1 MTFDEA
7 KRRRTAADDKENGA
21 GSEDNSGMAQ
31 VQTLLDFLPNP
42 VGYRD
47 HTLSLRAANRSF
59 ADLLESDAA
68 GEFDIPEELLRH
80 AGFEPEDAP
89 QSTEETV
96 VAADFA
102 ALGLDYR
109 VDHLAD
115 RRADGTV
122 AGFYTI
128 LSDHSGEREARQWQA
143 RLEAVADASEDAV
156 IGRSLDGLITSWNR
170 AAAQMFGYPA
180 EEAIG
185 RPVSLLFPI
194 EKMAEQRMLLIRLAR
209 GQRSAQTES
218 AMRRRDGT
226 LFDVALTLSAVRVE
240 GGTPGSAMLS
250 GLAMVISD
258 LTERRRLAAE
268 VHYRATHDTLTGL
281 ANRADFEKR
290 LDRALESARER
301 EARHA
306 LLYVDLDQF
315 QLVNEACGHTAGD
328 DFLREASALIQS
340 CIRSRDTLARLG
352 GDEFGVILRSEEHT
366 SELQVAEKIRNRM
379 DEFRF
384 SFDGRKFRIG
394 ASIGLV
400 PIDQSWEDAAKLLK
414 AADTACYAAKEA
426 GRDRV
431 VSYFDVDGSVETRRS
446 ETAWVHLLDQAMAE
460 NHFTLYAQLIE
471 PLQVQGTGLR
481 CEILLRLKD
490 SDGKLI
496 NPGEFLPAA
505 ERFRIM
511 PRVDKWVVSN
521 VIDFLTKNRELV
533 TKAEMI
539 SVNLS
544 GKSIGDRNFQNFVRE
559 RVTGSAFDREKLC
572 FEITESESINNID
585 SSIEF
590 IEKMREIGIRFSL
603 DDFGTGVSSFHYLKK
618 LPVDY
623 IKIDGQFV
631 ENMTKDPVDY
641 ATVRSIQDVAK
652 LLGKQTIAE
661 FVQDTEVEDQLR
673 DLGVDFMQGFLRHR
687 PMPLEHVFGVPG
699 HC

>member
-1 MTFDEA
+1 
-7 KRRRTAADDKENGA
+7 
-21 GSEDNSGMAQ
+21 MAQ

-47 HTLSLRAANRSF
+47 HTLSVRAANNSF
-59 ADLLESDAA
+59 VDLLESDTA
-68 GEFDIPEELLRH
+68 GEFDIPEELLRG
-80 AGFEPEDAP
+80 AGFEPGPAP
-89 QSTEETV
+89 QSTEEMA

-115 RRADGTV
+115 RRPDGSV

-170 AAAQMFGYPA
+170 AASQMFGYAA

-194 EKMAEQRMLLIRLAR
+194 EKMAEQRLLLIRLAR
-209 GQRSAQTES
+209 GQRAAQAES
-218 AMRRRDGT
+218 AMRRRDGS
-226 LFDVALTLSAVRVE
+226 LLDVTLTLSAVRVD
-240 GGTPGSAMLS
+240 GGVPGSAMLS
-250 GLAMVISD
+250 GLTMVISD

-268 VHYRATHDTLTGL
+268 VHYRTTHDSLTGL

-301 EARHA
+301 DARHA

-352 GDEFGVILRSEEHT
+352 GDEFGVILEHC
-366 SELQVAEKIRNRM
+366 EFPDALEVAEKIRNRM

-400 PIDQSWEDAAKLLK
+400 TIDQTWDDAAKLLK

-471 PLQVQGTGLR
+471 PLQMQGCGLR

-490 SDGKLI
+490 SDGRLI
-496 NPGEFLPAA
+496 SPGEFLPAA

-511 PRVDKWVVSN
+511 PRVDKWVVNN

-533 TKAEMI
+533 ANAEMI

-544 GKSIGDRNFQNFVRE
+544 GKSIGDRNFQAFVKD
-559 RVTGSAFDREKLC
+559 RVSGSAFDREKLC

-661 FVQDTEVEDQLR
+661 FVEDAEVEDQLR

-687 PMPLEHVFGVPG
+687 PMPLENVFSIPG

>member
-1 MTFDEA
+1 MALDEA
-7 KRRRTAADDKENGA
+7 KRRQTAADDKMNRTGA
-21 GSEDNSGMAQ
+21 AGLSGMAQ

-42 VGYRD
+42 IGYRD
-47 HTLSLRAANRSF
+47 HTLSVQVANQSF
-59 ADLLESDAA
+59 TDLLQSDAA
-68 GEFDIPEELLRH
+68 AEFDIPEELLRQ
-80 AGFEPEDAP
+80 AGFEPRPEP
-89 QSTEETV
+89 QTTEELAV
-96 VAADFA
+96 LVDSA

-109 VDHLAD
+109 VDHVAD
-115 RRADGTV
+115 HREDGTI
-122 AGFYTI
+122 AGFYTV
-128 LSDHSGEREARQWQA
+128 LSDHSGEREARHWQA
-143 RLEAVADASEDAV
+143 RLESVAEASEDAF
-156 IGRSLDGLITSWNR
+156 IGRSLDGMITSWNR

-185 RPVSLLFPI
+185 RPVALLFPI
-194 EKMAEQRMLLIRLAR
+194 EKMAEQRLLLIRLAR

-218 AMRRRDGT
+218 QMRRRDGT
-226 LFDVALTLSAVRVE
+226 LFDVSLSLAATRPA
-240 GGTPGSAMLS
+240 GGAMS
-250 GLAMVISD
+250 GLTMVISD

-268 VHYRATHDTLTGL
+268 VQYRATHDSLTGL
-281 ANRADFEKR
+281 ANRADFEIR
-290 LDRALESARER
+290 LDRALASSRER
-301 EARHA
+301 DARHA

-328 DFLREASALIQS
+328 EFLREASALIQS

-352 GDEFGVILRSEEHT
+352 GDEFGVILEHC
-366 SELQVAEKIRNRM
+366 EIPDAREVAEKIRNRM
-379 DEFRF
+379 DESRF
-384 SFDGRKFRIG
+384 DFEGRKFRIG
-394 ASIGLV
+394 ASIGMV
-400 PIDQSWEDAAKLLK
+400 TIDGSWEDAAKLLK

-471 PLQVQGTGLR
+471 PLQVDGCGLR

-490 SDGKLI
+490 RNGGLI

-505 ERFRIM
+505 EHFRIM

-533 TKAEMI
+533 AGAEMI

-559 RVTGSAFDREKLC
+559 RVTGADFDREKLC

-661 FVQDTEVEDQLR
+661 FVENAEVEGQLR

-687 PMPLEHVFGVPG
+687 PMPLEHVFEVPG

>member
-1 MTFDEA
+1 MAFDEA
-7 KRRRTAADDKENGA
+7 KRRHAAVDDKVNRTGA
-21 GSEDNSGMAQ
+21 AEVPGLSPM
-31 VQTLLDFLPNP
+31 QTLLDFLPNP
-42 VGYRD
+42 IGYRD
-47 HTLSLRAANRSF
+47 HTLGLRAANRSF
-59 ADLLESDAA
+59 ADLLQSEAA
-68 GEFDIPEELLRH
+68 AEFDIPEELLRQ
-80 AGFEPEDAP
+80 AGFESRPEP
-89 QSTEETV
+89 QTTEDLAVSTDSE
-96 VAADFA
+96 

-109 VDHLAD
+109 VDHVAD
-115 RRADGTV
+115 RRADGSI
-122 AGFYTI
+122 AGFFTI
-128 LSDHSGEREARQWQA
+128 LSDHSGEHDARHWQA
-143 RLEAVADASEDAV
+143 RLDSVAEASEDAV

-170 AAAQMFGYPA
+170 AAAQMFGYPP

-194 EKMAEQRMLLIRLAR
+194 QKMAEQRPLLIRLAR
-209 GQRSAQTES
+209 GQRSAQAES
-218 AMRRRDGT
+218 EMRRRDGS
-226 LFDVALTLSAVRVE
+226 LFDVSLTLAAVRPA
-240 GGTPGSAMLS
+240 GGALS
-250 GLAMVISD
+250 GLTMVVSD

-268 VHYRATHDTLTGL
+268 VQYRATHDSLTGL
-281 ANRADFEKR
+281 ANRADFETR
-290 LDRALESARER
+290 LERALASARER

-328 DFLREASALIQS
+328 EFLREASALIQS

-352 GDEFGVILRSEEHT
+352 GDEFGVILEHC
-366 SELQVAEKIRNRM
+366 EIADAREVAEKIRNRM
-379 DEFRF
+379 DESRF

-400 PIDQSWEDAAKLLK
+400 PIDGSWEDAAKLLK

-471 PLQVQGTGLR
+471 PLQVEGCGLR

-490 SDGKLI
+490 RDGKLI

-505 ERFRIM
+505 EHFRIM

-521 VIDFLTKNRELV
+521 VIDFLAKNRELV

-559 RVTGSAFDREKLC
+559 RVAGADFDREKLC

-590 IEKMREIGIRFSL
+590 IETMRDIGIRFSL
-603 DDFGTGVSSFHYLKK
+603 DDFGTGVSSFSYLKK

-661 FVQDTEVEDQLR
+661 FVENAEVEGQLR
-673 DLGVDFMQGFLRHR
+673 DLGVDFMQGYLRHR
-687 PMPLEHVFGVPG
+687 PMPLEHVFSVPG

>member
-7 KRRRTAADDKENGA
+7 KRRRTAADEHENGA

-47 HTLSLRAANRSF
+47 HTLSVRAANHSF
-59 ADLLESDAA
+59 AGLLQGDAA
-68 GEFDIPEELLRH
+68 GEFDIPDELLRT
-80 AGFEPEDAP
+80 AGFDPRPTP
-89 QSTEETV
+89 QSTEELS

-109 VDHLAD
+109 VDHVAD

-128 LSDHSGEREARQWQA
+128 LSDHSGDREARQWQA
-143 RLEAVADASEDAV
+143 RLNSVAEASEDAI

-170 AAAQMFGYPA
+170 AAAQMFGYAA

-194 EKMAEQRMLLIRLAR
+194 EKMPEQRLLLIRLAR
-209 GQRSAQTES
+209 GQRSAQAES

-226 LFDVALTLSAVRVE
+226 LFDVALTLSSVRVD
-240 GGTPGSAMLS
+240 GGIPGAAMLAS
-250 GLAMVISD
+250 LTMVVSD

-268 VHYRATHDTLTGL
+268 VHYRATHDALTGL
-281 ANRADFEKR
+281 ANRSDFETR
-290 LDRALESARER
+290 LDRALSSARER
-301 EARHA
+301 EGRHA

-328 DFLREASALIQS
+328 EFLREASVLIQS

-352 GDEFGVILRSEEHT
+352 GDEFGVILEHC
-366 SELQVAEKIRNRM
+366 EIPDAREVAEKIRNRM

-384 SFDGRKFRIG
+384 SFEGRKFRIG

-400 PIDQSWEDAAKLLK
+400 TIDDSWEDAAKLLK

-471 PLQVQGTGLR
+471 PLQLQGSGLR

-490 SDGKLI
+490 RDGNLI

-511 PRVDKWVVSN
+511 PRVDKWVVGN

-533 TKAEMI
+533 SNAEMI

-544 GKSIGDRNFQNFVRE
+544 GKSIGDRNFQAFVKD
-559 RVTGSAFDREKLC
+559 RVSGSAFDREKLC

-623 IKIDGQFV
+623 IKIDGLFV
-631 ENMTKDPVDY
+631 ENMNKDPVDY

-661 FVQDTEVEDQLR
+661 FVEDAEVEDQLR

-687 PMPLEHVFGVPG
+687 PMPLENVFSVPG

>member
-7 KRRRTAADDKENGA
+7 KRRRTAADQQENCA
-21 GSEDNSGMAQ
+21 GSEGHSAMAQ

-47 HTLSLRAANRSF
+47 HALNVRASNRSF
-59 ADLLESDAA
+59 SDLLQSDVI
-68 GEFDIPEELLRH
+68 GEFDIPEDLLRT
-80 AGFEPEDAP
+80 AGYEPDPAP
-89 QSTEETV
+89 QSTQEST

-143 RLEAVADASEDAV
+143 RLAAVADASEDAV

-170 AAAQMFGYPA
+170 AAAQMFGYSA

-185 RPVSLLFPI
+185 RSVSLLFPI
-194 EKMAEQRMLLIRLAR
+194 EKMAEQRLLLIRLAH
-209 GQRSAQTES
+209 GQRAAQTES
-218 AMRRRDGT
+218 SMRRRDGT

-240 GGTPGSAMLS
+240 GAVPGSALLS
-250 GLAMVISD
+250 GLTMVISD

-268 VHYRATHDTLTGL
+268 VQYRTTHDSLTGL

-290 LDRALESARER
+290 LDRALASARER
-301 EARHA
+301 DAQHA

-328 DFLREASALIQS
+328 DFLREASTLIQS

-352 GDEFGVILRSEEHT
+352 GDEFGVILEHCDFPDAL
-366 SELQVAEKIRNRM
+366 EVAEKIRNRM

-400 PIDQSWEDAAKLLK
+400 TIDKSWEDAAKLLK

-446 ETAWVHLLDQAMAE
+446 ETAWFHLLDQAMAE

-471 PLQVQGTGLR
+471 PLQLQGSGVR

-490 SDGKLI
+490 GDGKLI

-511 PRVDKWVVSN
+511 PRVDKWVVGT
-521 VIDFLTKNRELV
+521 VIDFLTKNRQLV
-533 TKAEMI
+533 TNAEMI

-544 GKSIGDRNFQNFVRE
+544 GKSIGDRNFQAFVQD
-559 RVTGSAFDREKLC
+559 RVAGSDFDREKLC

-623 IKIDGQFV
+623 IKIDGLFV
-631 ENMTKDPVDY
+631 ENMNKDPVDF

-661 FVQDTEVEDQLR
+661 FVEDAEVEGQLR

-687 PMPLEHVFGVPG
+687 PMPLENVFSVPG

>member
-1 MTFDEA
+1 MAIDEA
-7 KRRRTAADDKENGA
+7 KRRQKAADETMG
-21 GSEDNSGMAQ
+21 GSAEAYSDLAP
-31 VQTLLDFLPNP
+31 VQALLDFLPNP
-42 VGYRD
+42 IGYRD
-47 HTLSLRAANRSF
+47 QTLTLRAANQSF
-59 ADLLESDAA
+59 TDLLAVGGA
-68 GEFDIPEELLRH
+68 EFDVPDDMLRQAAIDYRPEQ
-80 AGFEPEDAP
+80 
-89 QSTEETV
+89 QSGSLV
-96 VAADFA
+96 NPLDLA

-109 VDHLAD
+109 VDHLPD
-115 RRADGTV
+115 QRADGSV

-128 LSDHSGEREARQWQA
+128 LSDQTAEREARHWQA
-143 RLEAVADASEDAV
+143 RLEAVADACEDAV
-156 IGRSLDGLITSWNR
+156 IGRSLDGMITSWNR
-170 AAAQMFGYPA
+170 AAAQMFGYQP
-180 EEAIG
+180 EEVIG
-185 RPVSLLFPI
+185 RPVTQLFPVG
-194 EKMAEQRMLLIRLAR
+194 KMAEHRLLLIQLAQ
-209 GQRSAQTES
+209 GQRVAQSETG
-218 AMRRRDGT
+218 MRRRDGT
-226 LFDVALTLSAVRVE
+226 LFDASLTLAAVRPTAGV
-240 GGTPGSAMLS
+240 MS
-250 GLAMVISD
+250 GLSMVVTD

-268 VHYRATHDTLTGL
+268 VQYRDTHDSLTGL
-281 ANRADFEKR
+281 ANRADFETR
-290 LDRALESARER
+290 LDRALSSARER

-315 QLVNEACGHTAGD
+315 QLVNEACGHSAGD
-328 DFLREASALIQS
+328 DFLREASTLIQS

-352 GDEFGVILRSEEHT
+352 GDEFGVILEHCEEGDAH
-366 SELQVAEKIRNRM
+366 EVAEKIRHRM

-384 SFDGRKFRIG
+384 TFEGRKFRIG

-400 PIDQSWEDAAKLLK
+400 PIDDSWEDAAKLLK

-431 VSYFDVDGSVETRRS
+431 VSYFEVDGSVATRRS
-446 ETAWVHLLDQAMAE
+446 ETAWVHLLDQAIAE

-471 PLQVQGTGLR
+471 PLQVEGCGLR

-511 PRVDKWVVSN
+511 PRVDKWVVGS

-544 GKSIGDRNFQNFVRE
+544 GKSIGDRNFQNFVHDRMAS
-559 RVTGSAFDREKLC
+559 TDFDREKLC

-590 IEKMREIGIRFSL
+590 IEKMRQIGIRFSL
-603 DDFGTGVSSFHYLKK
+603 DDFGTGVSSFSYLKK
-618 LPVDY
+618 FPVDY

-661 FVQDTEVEDQLR
+661 FVQDAEVEGKLR
-673 DLGVDFMQGFLRHR
+673 EMGVDFMQGFLRHR
-687 PMPLEHVFGVPG
+687 PMPLENVFSMPG

>member
-1 MTFDEA
+1 MAFDEA
-7 KRRRTAADDKENGA
+7 KRRHPAADDKANSA
-21 GSEDNSGMAQ
+21 GSENSSEMAQ
-31 VQTLLDFLPNP
+31 VQTLLDFLPHP

-47 HTLSLRAANRSF
+47 HTLTLRAANRSF
-59 ADLLESDAA
+59 TDLLRSPA
-68 GEFDIPEELLRH
+68 GSEFDIPEDLLRQ
-80 AGFEPEDAP
+80 ASIEPRAEP
-89 QSTEETV
+89 QSTEGQAV
-96 VAADFA
+96 PADFEL
-102 ALGLDYR
+102 LGLDYR
-109 VDHLAD
+109 IDHLAD

-128 LSDHSGEREARQWQA
+128 LSDQSGEREARQWQA
-143 RLEAVADASEDAV
+143 RLDSVSEACGDAV

-185 RPVSLLFPI
+185 RPISLLFPI
-194 EKMAEQRMLLIRLAR
+194 EKMAEQRLLLIQLAR
-209 GQRSAQTES
+209 GQRTAQAET

-226 LFDVALTLSAVRVE
+226 LFDVDLTVSAVRPV
-240 GGTPGSAMLS
+240 GNPLS
-250 GLAMVISD
+250 SLTMVVSD

-268 VHYRATHDTLTGL
+268 VLYRATHDTLTGL
-281 ANRADFEKR
+281 ANRADFEAR
-290 LDRALESARER
+290 LERAVASSRGR
-301 EARHA
+301 DVNHA

-328 DFLREASALIQS
+328 AFLREASELIQS

-352 GDEFGVILRSEEHT
+352 GDEFGVILEHC
-366 SELQVAEKIRNRM
+366 EIADAFDVAEKIRNKM
-379 DEFRF
+379 DEIRF
-384 SFDGRKFRIG
+384 SFEGRKFRIG

-400 PIDQSWEDAAKLLK
+400 PIDGSWEDAIKLLK

-471 PLQVQGTGLR
+471 PLQVEKNGLR

-490 SDGKLI
+490 RDGNLI

-511 PRVDKWVVSN
+511 PRVDKWVVGN
-521 VIDFLTKNRELV
+521 VIDFLSRHRELV

-603 DDFGTGVSSFHYLKK
+603 DDFGTGVSSFSYLKK

>member
-7 KRRRTAADDKENGA
+7 KRRRGAADEQDNCA
-21 GSEDNSGMAQ
+21 GSEEISGMAQ

-47 HTLSLRAANRSF
+47 NTLSVRAANRSF

-68 GEFDIPEELLRH
+68 GEFDIPDELLRQ
-80 AGFEPEDAP
+80 AGFEPLSAP
-89 QSTEETV
+89 QSTEEL
-96 VAADFA
+96 AAAANFA

-128 LSDHSGEREARQWQA
+128 LSDHSGEREARHWQA
-143 RLEAVADASEDAV
+143 RLDAVAEASEDAV

-170 AAAQMFGYPA
+170 AATQMFGYSA

-194 EKMAEQRMLLIRLAR
+194 EKMAEQRLLLIRLAR
-209 GQRSAQTES
+209 GQRAAKVES
-218 AMRRRDGT
+218 AMRRRDGS
-226 LFDVALTLSAVRVE
+226 LFDVALTLSAVRVAGE
-240 GGTPGSAMLS
+240 VLASAVLS
-250 GLAMVISD
+250 GLTMVISD

-268 VHYRATHDTLTGL
+268 VHYRTTHDALTGL
-281 ANRADFEKR
+281 ANRADFETR
-290 LDRALESARER
+290 LDRALDSARER

-328 DFLREASALIQS
+328 NFLREASALIQS

-352 GDEFGVILRSEEHT
+352 GDEFGVILEHC
-366 SELQVAEKIRNRM
+366 EIPDAREVAEKIRNRM

-384 SFDGRKFRIG
+384 SFEGRKFRIG

-400 PIDQSWEDAAKLLK
+400 TIDSSWEDAAKLLK

-490 SDGKLI
+490 RDGKLI

-511 PRVDKWVVSN
+511 PRVDKWVVNN

-533 TKAEMI
+533 TNAEMI

-544 GKSIGDRNFQNFVRE
+544 GKSIGDRNFQAFVQD
-559 RVTGSAFDREKLC
+559 RVASAEFDREKLC

-631 ENMTKDPVDY
+631 ENMNKDPVDF

-661 FVQDTEVEDQLR
+661 FVEDADVESSLR

-687 PMPLEHVFGVPG
+687 PMPLESVFSMPG